1 MSGIACIPRARLFF
15 TFYLTKR
22 VWHGNFI
29 FHLLHQVAERGREGM
44 KRAPFPGER
53 GPKGGEGPRQGEAV
67 ATDAEWNCSRR
78 KEGRYQQRKSSAEI
92 TALMTN
98 KEERS

>member
-1 MSGIACIPRARLFF
+1 MVSPVSPGLGLFHFLLDAARMAR
-15 TFYLTKR
+15 Y
-22 VWHGNFI
+22 FI

-44 KRAPFPGER
+44 KRVPFPGER

-98 KEERS
+98 KEEQS